1 MSWSYRTYDLGYNE
15 FISTYATTNIQPI
28 NMSDG
33 GVTYTDE
40 NGVEQQ
46 GLFYGS
52 NPVIKYDFKKILES
66 TKIPNPD
73 TTLAVDVVASD
84 ATITTAQQAAMNS
97 LSSILEENLPEEIR
111 PGVTEVFESN
121 PELASIGTQEE
132 YSQYLNT
139 IFPDSKV
146 KDIVYRGENEKQYK
160 GEKEYH
166 YSPIKDAT
174 IGYGNSH
181 AALLN
186 TINPF
191 EAKIQRDTQ
200 NKIPNEFD
208 SVLNYNPKTIDL
220 SMVKMSDRFDFFEK
234 KYPRKEEET
243 DREYNNRRRAF
254 AVNGVFNEEY
264 LKGNEHGIVH
274 STIGNVL
281 PEIKVSKPEQIHILG
296 SKQDIEGFKEFVS
309 KGQPVAKTVSNSVG
323 TQSKAAE
330 SLDSLQNLLNFTPQS
345 ERNGKTA
352 QEVLDYLK
360 VAQISH
366 LPEGYN
372 PFKRCS

>member
-1 MSWSYRTYDLGYNE
+1 
-15 FISTYATTNIQPI
+15 
-28 NMSDG
+28 MSDG

-52 NPVIKYDFKKILES
+52 NPVIKYDFKTILES
-66 TKIPNPD
+66 TKIPDPD

-111 PGVTEVFESN
+111 PGVTEVFEST
-121 PELASIGTQEE
+121 PELASIGTAGQ
-132 YSQYLNT
+132 YSAYLDT

-146 KDIVYRGENEKQYK
+146 KDIVYHGSDNNKLESFRENLRSGIHFGTIQQAKGRRIATDTEFKKDFKFLPVLLNLKNPLKSKDFDWEKAGDAFVIDWTPDTDLSDVDFTQYLLDNKIATGKDIQNSEGDFDIINKKGYDGVVYKNEGAGENT
-160 GEKEYH
+160 GE
-166 YSPIKDAT
+166 
-174 IGYGNSH
+174 
-181 AALLN
+181 
-186 TINPF
+186 
-191 EAKIQRDTQ
+191 
-200 NKIPNEFD
+200 D
-208 SVLNYNPKTIDL
+208 S
-220 SMVKMSDRFDFFEK
+220 
-234 KYPRKEEET
+234 
-243 DREYNNRRRAF
+243 F
-254 AVNGVFNEEY
+254 A
-264 LKGNEHGIVH
+264 
-274 STIGNVL
+274 
-281 PEIKVSKPEQIHILG
+281 VSKPEQIHILG
-296 SKQDIEGFKEFVS
+296 NKQDIEGFKKFVS
-309 KGQPVAKTVSNSVG
+309 KGQSVAKTVNNSVG